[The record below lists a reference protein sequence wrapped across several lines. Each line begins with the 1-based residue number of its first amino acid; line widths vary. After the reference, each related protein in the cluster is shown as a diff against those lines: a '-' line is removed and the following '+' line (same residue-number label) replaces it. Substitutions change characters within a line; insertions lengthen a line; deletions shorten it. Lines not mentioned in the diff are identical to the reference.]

1 MLFLKSKD
9 NINIKNAVKLKK
21 SAKYRRETGYFIAEG
36 VRLCMDALYSN
47 TVIDTFFVTENAL
60 KKYSCEYN
68 KLSEYA
74 DKTFVVSPSLFLS
87 ISDTDTP
94 QGFLCIIKV
103 LDKTS
108 QFDTIKNSDKFLA
121 LDNLQDPNNLGTI
134 LRTAE
139 AFNISGVILSKD
151 CCDIYSPKVVRGS
164 MGAIFR
170 LPFLICDTLSNF
182 LTNNPRLTSYAAVVS
197 PDADKVTDIDFI
209 SPCVVAVGNEGNG
222 LKSDTIEKCSNCV
235 TIPMKGR
242 AESLNASIAASI
254 LIWEMMK

>member
-21 SAKYRRETGYFIAEG
+21 SAKYRRETGYFTAEG

-47 TVIDTFFVTENAL
+47 AVIDTFFVTENAL

-121 LDNLQDPNNLGTI
+121 LDNLQDPNNLGTL

-139 AFNISGVILSKD
+139 AFKD
-151 CCDIYSPKVVRGS
+151 S
-164 MGAIFR
+164 A
-170 LPFLICDTLSNF
+170 LPFIGIVTQLEHFSIVSDFKPLPSFPTATTHGEIKSISVTLSASGD
-182 LTNNPRLTSYAAVVS
+182 TTAA
-197 PDADKVTDIDFI
+197 
-209 SPCVVAVGNEGNG
+209 
-222 LKSDTIEKCSNCV
+222 
-235 TIPMKGR
+235 
-242 AESLNASIAASI
+242 
-254 LIWEMMK
+254 